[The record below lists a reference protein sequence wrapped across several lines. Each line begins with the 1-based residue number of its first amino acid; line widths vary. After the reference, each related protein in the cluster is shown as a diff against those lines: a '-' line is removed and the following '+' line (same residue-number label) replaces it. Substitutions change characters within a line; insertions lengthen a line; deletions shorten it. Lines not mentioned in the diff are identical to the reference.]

1 MGKGAR
7 EVVLEALSEGLHA
20 DSWANCLQSIPD
32 PRDRALALELLSGVT
47 RWRNLLDEYISGFS
61 DRPVEAISN
70 RLKHALRIGAF
81 QLLFLDMPPYTVDSV
96 VSLLSR
102 KGQRGYCNAVLR
114 EMARSLGHIEFPD
127 IDQDPI
133 GYMASRW
140 SCPEWIVLVLLK
152 RFGLEDALKLL
163 ERSNRRPVLSLRANL
178 MRSSGPELLERMVSR
193 GYDATGGRLAAS
205 VRVQQG
211 GAVEDMPG
219 YDEGLFTVQDEGAML
234 VSLVLDPR
242 PGQTIWDAC
251 AAPGGKATHIAEIME
266 GTGTVFAT
274 DLDPFRAG
282 MITESKER
290 LGLRNI
296 HVRVLDATAGWPDP
310 EMFDGVLVDAPCSGL
325 GVLDRNPDLRW
336 NRRPS
341 DIPKLARLQK
351 RMLEAVAPS
360 VKGGGTLV
368 YSTCTLTQEENEGV
382 WEDFLRDHREFAPC
396 DLEQYVMTAGLEFSK
411 GHFAGPGY
419 CHLLPHVTGTGGFF
433 IGRAVRTRECG

>member
-20 DSWANCLQSIPD
+20 DSWANCLQSIQD

-47 RWRNLLDEYISGFS
+47 RWRNLLDEYICGFS
-61 DRPVEAISN
+61 NRPVEAISN

-81 QLLFLDMPPYTVDSV
+81 QLLFLGMPPYTVDSV

-114 EMARSLGHIEFPD
+114 EMARSIGHIELPG
-127 IDQDPI
+127 IDQDPV
-133 GYMASRW
+133 GYMAKRW
-140 SCPEWIVLVLLK
+140 SCPEWIAQVLLE
-152 RFGLEDALKLL
+152 RFGLEGALKVL
-163 ERSNRRPVLSLRANL
+163 ERSNRRPVLNLRANT
-178 MRSSGPELLERMVSR
+178 MRSSGQELLERMVSK
-193 GYDATGGRLAAS
+193 GYDATRGQLDAS

-234 VSLVLDPR
+234 VSLVLDPK
-242 PGQTIWDAC
+242 PGQTIWDVC
-251 AAPGGKATHIAEIME
+251 AAPGGKATHIAELMG

-274 DLDPFRAG
+274 DANQSRAG
-282 MITESKER
+282 MIVESKER

-296 HVRVLDATAGWPDP
+296 EVRVLDGTSGWPGG
-310 EMFDGVLVDAPCSGL
+310 ERFDGVLIDAPCSGL

-341 DIPKLARLQK
+341 DIPKLANLQR
-351 RMLEAVAPS
+351 RMLEAAAPS

-382 WEDFLRDHREFAPC
+382 WEAFLMEHREFAPC
-396 DLEQYVMTAGLEFSK
+396 EPEPYLRGAGLELPEDSF
-411 GHFAGPGY
+411 GGPGY

-433 IGRAVRTRECG
+433 IGRAVRT